1 MGYARRDGTTMTIHV
16 HNLSCSFHSRP
27 VLSNL
32 TVNFPSAYVTALTGA
47 SGSGKTTLLN
57 LIGGLIQPDAGSI
70 TFKGENIAGM
80 NSRARRKYRRKNVG
94 YLFQD
99 YGLVPDLSV
108 IENIKI
114 GAPAASSKD
123 IAETLG
129 LVGLLG
135 ADKRKASE
143 LSGGEQQRVALSR
156 LILANPLVVLAD
168 EPTGA
173 LDAEN
178 SRVVLMHLRQF
189 ASRGAVVVVATHSSY
204 IAENA
209 DRVVKL

>member
-57 LIGGLIQPDAGSI
+57 LIGGLIRPDAGSI

-156 LILANPLVVLAD
+156 LILANPPVVLAD